1 MKLPFDFSVSVYE
14 RYYITE
20 RSFLIIFD
28 NMVFNLGANSLSE
41 VNDYLKEN
49 FSKNIESSF
58 AIVETTG
65 SEYKIALDK
74 PFTNALVEQIRTLSS
89 LA

>member
-1 MKLPFDFSVSVYE
+1 MKLPFDFSVSVGD

-49 FSKNIESSF
+49 FSKNKESSF